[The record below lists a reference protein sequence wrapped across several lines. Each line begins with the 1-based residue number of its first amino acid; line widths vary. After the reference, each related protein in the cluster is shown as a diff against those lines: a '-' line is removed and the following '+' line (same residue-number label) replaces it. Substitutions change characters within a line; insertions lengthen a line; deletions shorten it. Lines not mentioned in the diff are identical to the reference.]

1 MYVVVGSLP
10 PPDHRFGLLGLQTN
24 PPSLKFLPLSP
35 FFDLLCCSV
44 MVVVVKGNMMVSF
57 AYITRK
63 ERMNYVVKEKGGVT
77 RIRAEGE

>member
-1 MYVVVGSLP
+1 
-10 PPDHRFGLLGLQTN
+10 
-24 PPSLKFLPLSP
+24 
-35 FFDLLCCSV
+35 